1 MNWSD
6 YLMGFAEHA
15 ALKSKD
21 TTKVGAVLVREN
33 AVLCTAFN
41 GPPKGVRDSED
52 RFVRPKKYL
61 FAAHAEMN
69 LVSTAAREGIRIDGC
84 SVYVTHK
91 PCSICARIL
100 IQAGVTRIVFGE
112 GQTSMPDE
120 EFQAAQEMFDEAEV
134 QLVRKEKKNG

>member
-21 TTKVGAVLVREN
+21 TTKVGAVLVRDN

-41 GPPKGVRDSED
+41 GPPRGVKDSED
-52 RFVRPKKYL
+52 RFVRPRKYL

-69 LVSTAAREGIRIDGC
+69 LVSTAAREGIRIAGC
-84 SVYVTHK
+84 SVYVTHT
-91 PCSICARIL
+91 PCSMCARIL
-100 IQAGVTRIVFGE
+100 IQAGVQRIVFGN
-112 GQTSMPDE
+112 GKTSMPQE
-120 EFQAAQEMFDEAEV
+120 EYDAAQAMFDEACV
-134 QLVRKEKKNG
+134 QLVKKEIKHG

>member
-21 TTKVGAVLVREN
+21 TTKVGAVLVRDN

-41 GPPKGVRDSED
+41 GPPRGVKDSED
-52 RFVRPKKYL
+52 RFVRPRKYL

-69 LVSTAAREGIRIDGC
+69 LVSTAAREGIRIAGC
-84 SVYVTHK
+84 SVYVTHT
-91 PCSICARIL
+91 PCSMCARIL
-100 IQAGVTRIVFGE
+100 IQAGVRRIVFGN
-112 GQTSMPDE
+112 GKTSMPQE
-120 EFQAAQEMFDEAEV
+120 EYDAAQAMFDEACV
-134 QLVRKEKKNG
+134 QLVKKEIKHG

>member
-15 ALKSKD
+15 SKKSKD
-21 TTKVGAVLVREN
+21 STKVGAVLVREN

-61 FAAHAEMN
+61 YAAHAEMN
-69 LVSTAAREGIRIDGC
+69 LVSTAAREGIRIEGC

-91 PCSICARIL
+91 PCSMCARIL
-100 IQAGVTRIVFGE
+100 IQAGVKRVVFGE

-120 EFQAAQEMFDEAEV
+120 EFEAAQVMFDEAEV
-134 QLVRKEKKNG
+134 QFVAKR

>member
-21 TTKVGAVLVREN
+21 TTKVGAVLVRDN

-41 GPPKGVRDSED
+41 GPPRGVKDSKD
-52 RFVRPKKYL
+52 RFVRPRKYL

-69 LVSTAAREGIRIDGC
+69 LVSTAAREGIRIAGC
-84 SVYVTHK
+84 SVYVTHT
-91 PCSICARIL
+91 PCSMCARIL
-100 IQAGVTRIVFGE
+100 IQAGVRRIVFGN
-112 GQTSMPDE
+112 GKTSMPQE
-120 EFQAAQEMFDEAEV
+120 EYDAAQAMFDEACV
-134 QLVRKEKKNG
+134 QLVKKEIKHG